1 MAIARAIVAQEGER
15 LAIADLLHEHPV
27 QLMTA
32 VGLRLGTMPSP
43 ATDARAVAELQDRV
57 DSAIA
62 QLRRLIRALRDGAIT
77 EELPLALRRTLD
89 DAVASRPHLQTSLDD
104 RELAV
109 PPSPASGL
117 VALRVLHAA
126 VGTVVEDGSASRIT
140 VGLAGDADIV
150 CTVDL
155 KTPRG
160 PQLEARLRERLSRWT
175 ATAAD
180 LGGAVTCSE
189 ELGVV
194 TLELVLP
201 SDL

>member
-1 MAIARAIVAQEGER
+1 MAIARAIIAQEGER

-43 ATDARAVAELQDRV
+43 AADARAVAELQGRV

-62 QLRRLIRALRDGAIT
+62 QLRRLIRVLRDGAIN

-89 DAVASRPHLQTSLDD
+89 DAVARRPHLQTSLDD
-104 RELAV
+104 RELQV
-109 PPSPASGL
+109 SPSPASGL
-117 VALRVLHAA
+117 IALRVVHATIE
-126 VGTVVEDGSASRIT
+126 TVVDDGSTSRIT
-140 VGLAGDADIV
+140 VGLAGNAEIM

-160 PQLEARLRERLSRWT
+160 PQLEVRLQERLARWT

-194 TLELVLP
+194 TVELVLP